1 MKVTALNGSPR
12 EHGNTSILISSV
24 LSELENEGIATEY
37 LQLGG
42 KEIHGCRVCGRCR
55 EKVNRKCAIDDDLNG
70 MLESIFTA
78 DGIII
83 GSPTYFSNV
92 STEVKAFIDRA
103 GLVSMA
109 NGRLL
114 RRKAG
119 AAVAAMRRAGA
130 ANVFDAINKF
140 FLINQMIV
148 PGSCY
153 WNLGIGQAEGEVE
166 DDEEGMRTMS
176 VLGQNM
182 AWLLKKL
189 HQTQPDR

>member
-12 EHGNTSILISSV
+12 EHGNTSTLIRVV
-24 LSELENEGIATEY
+24 LSELENEGIRTEC

-42 KEIHGCRVCGRCR
+42 KNIHGCRACGKCR
-55 EKVNRKCAIDDDLNG
+55 EEMNGKCIVDDDLNAI
-70 MLESIFTA
+70 LESVFKA

-114 RRKAG
+114 RRKTG
-119 AAVAAMRRAGA
+119 AAVVAVRRAGA
-130 ANVFDAINKF
+130 ANVFDAVNKF

-153 WNLGIGQAEGEVE
+153 WNLGIGQAEGEVK
-166 DDEEGMRTMS
+166 DDDEGMRTMS
-176 VLGQNM
+176 ILGQNM
-182 AWLLKKL
+182 AWLLNKL
-189 HQTQPDR
+189 HQTEPGR